1 MNKKVTN
8 LTIKKMK
15 QEGTP
20 ISMITAYDYIMAQN
34 VDEADIDMILVG
46 DSWAMSSWAI
56 HRRCRSPWK
65 I

>member
-34 VDEADIDMILVG
+34 VDEAVSI
-46 DSWAMSSWAI
+46 
-56 HRRCRSPWK
+56 
-65 I
+65 